1 MKKAILL
8 ILILSQFPLFG
19 QGGISDAKMDTLLAA
34 MSYAAAV
41 NHYEKENFD
50 SAIFEYSKVLLIFP
64 ELPDIYYS
72 RGFVRYLT
80 KDYYGAIDDLSNCL
94 KYDPED
100 KDGAN
105 GNSYLFRGMAKRIT
119 GDENGACE
127 DFKQAVSNGVKEAK
141 EFLESCAD

>member
-8 ILILSQFPLFG
+8 ILILSQFSLFG
-19 QGGISDAKMDTLLAA
+19 QGGLSDAKMDTLLAA
-34 MSYAAAV
+34 MSYTAAV
-41 NHYEKENFD
+41 NHYKKENFD

-64 ELPDIYYS
+64 ELSDIYYS

-94 KYDPED
+94 KYDPEN
-100 KDGAN
+100 KDGGN

-127 DFKQAVSNGVKEAK
+127 DFKLAVSIGMKEAE
-141 EFLESCAD
+141 EFLEQCD

>member
-50 SAIFEYSKVLLIFP
+50 TAIFEYSKVLLIFP
-64 ELPDIYYS
+64 ELSDISYS

-80 KDYYGAIDDLSNCL
+80 KDYYGAIEDLSKCL
-94 KYDPED
+94 KYDPEN
-100 KDGAN
+100 KDGGN

-127 DFKQAVSNGVKEAK
+127 DFKLAVSIGMKEAE
-141 EFLESCAD
+141 EFLEQCD